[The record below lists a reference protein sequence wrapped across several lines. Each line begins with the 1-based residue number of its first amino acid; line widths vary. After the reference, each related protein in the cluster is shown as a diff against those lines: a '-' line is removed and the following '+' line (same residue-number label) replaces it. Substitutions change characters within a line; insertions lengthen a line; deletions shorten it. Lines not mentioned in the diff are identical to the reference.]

1 VTSPR
6 DIDEVRLAHRQRLG
20 EALMHPGS
28 AARER
33 AVAALYSADCA
44 WYGPKPLDGLQG
56 AEAITAS
63 FWRPLFEAIPDIE
76 RREDISLAGAWNA
89 GLWTAVTGHYQGRFV
104 APWLGLPPN
113 GRLVRLRFGEFSRLD
128 ASCIVEQYTLID
140 LPDLMWQLG
149 CWPFAPMLG
158 SAGSVPGPR
167 EHDGLICGPQDPDE
181 TRRSLQLVEA
191 MIAGLMR
198 YDRQDL
204 DSMDQASFWTP
215 RFSWYGPAGIGSC
228 RGQDD
233 YRRVHQKPFLTAFPD
248 RKGGDHR
255 CRIAEG
261 RYVASTGWPSIRATH
276 LGGGFM
282 GLPPTGRPITMRV
295 MDFWKRSDSLL
306 DENWVF
312 IDLVDL
318 LGQMGVDVF
327 QRLDDAGARC

>member
-1 VTSPR
+1 MTSPR
-6 DIDEVRLAHRQRLG
+6 HIDSERVAHRQRLG
-20 EALMHPGS
+20 EALAHPGL

-33 AVAALYSADCA
+33 ALAALYGVDCA
-44 WYGPKPLDGLQG
+44 WHGAKPFDDLRGT
-56 AEAITAS
+56 AAIIAS
-63 FWRPLFEAIPDIE
+63 FWRPLFEAMPDLE
-76 RREDISLAGAWNA
+76 RREDISLAGAWN
-89 GLWTAVTGHYQGRFV
+89 GGMWTAVTGHYQGRLV
-104 APWLGLPPN
+104 APLAGLVPD

-128 ASCIVEQYTLID
+128 GRAIVEQYMLID

-149 CWPFAPMLG
+149 RWPFAPMLG
-158 SAGSVPGPR
+158 SAGFVPGPR
-167 EHDGLICGPQDPDE
+167 EHDGLLCGPQDPEE
-181 TRRSLQLVEA
+181 TRRSLELVEA

-198 YDRQDL
+198 YDRKDL
-204 DSMDQASFWTP
+204 DSMDQARYWTP

-233 YRRVHQKPFLTAFPD
+233 YRRVHQRPFLAAFPD

-276 LGGGFM
+276 SGGGFM
-282 GLPPTGRPITMRV
+282 GLPPTGRAITMRV
-295 MDFWKRSDSLL
+295 MDFWKRSDDLL

-318 LGQMGVDVF
+318 LGQMGFDVF
-327 QRLDDAGARC
+327 QRLADAGAGC

>member
-1 VTSPR
+1 
-6 DIDEVRLAHRQRLG
+6 
-20 EALMHPGS
+20 M
-28 AARER
+28 
-33 AVAALYSADCA
+33 AALYSADCA
-44 WYGPKPLDGLQG
+44 WHGPKPLDAFRG
-56 AEAITAS
+56 ADAITAS
-63 FWRPLFEAIPDIE
+63 FWQPLFEAIPDIE

-128 ASCIVEQYTLID
+128 GRCIVEQYTLID

-158 SAGSVPGPR
+158 SVGSVPGPR
-167 EHDGLICGPQDPDE
+167 EHDGLICAPQDPDE

-204 DSMDQASFWTP
+204 DSMDQSSFWTP

-233 YRRVHQKPFLTAFPD
+233 YRRVHQRPFLTAFPD

-276 LGGGFM
+276 SGGGFM

-295 MDFWKRSDSLL
+295 MDFWKRSDALL

-312 IDLVDL
+312 IDLIDL

-327 QRLDDAGARC
+327 QRLEDAGVGC